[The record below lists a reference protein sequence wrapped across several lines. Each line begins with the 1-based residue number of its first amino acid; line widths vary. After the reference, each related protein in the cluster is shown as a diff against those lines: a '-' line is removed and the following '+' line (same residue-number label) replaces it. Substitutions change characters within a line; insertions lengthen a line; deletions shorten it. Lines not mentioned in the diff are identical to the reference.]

1 MSSEQPPILLY
12 RQHHDVPEGTL
23 RQAKSSKPATAANQ
37 LLRGLTW
44 AILGVVLIFW
54 AILGAIFWI
63 PLILRSMVMFS
74 ITLIEATLE
83 GKKPGAAARILRD
96 SVTFY
101 KRGFVVATDV
111 ILKDE
116 VGEGARDTPSEGR
129 LFREILW
136 AVVIWYFILLIL
148 GFIETSPIDAWNW
161 WVSLP
166 WGDALDTL
174 LAPLRG

>member
-1 MSSEQPPILLY
+1 MSSDQPPILLY
-12 RQHHDVPEGTL
+12 RQHHEVSEGTL
-23 RQAKSSKPATAANQ
+23 RQTTASKPQTAANQ

-44 AILGVVLIFW
+44 AILAVVLFVW
-54 AILGAIFWI
+54 AIFGAIFWV

-83 GKKPGAAARILRD
+83 GKKPGVAARILRD

-111 ILKDE
+111 ILRDE
-116 VGEGARDTPSEGR
+116 VGPGSKERPSEGR
-129 LFREILW
+129 LLPEILW
-136 AVVIWYFILLIL
+136 AVVIWYFILLFL
-148 GFIETSPIDAWNW
+148 GFIETSPIDAFNW

-166 WGDALDTL
+166 WGEAVETL
-174 LAPLRG
+174 IDPLRG